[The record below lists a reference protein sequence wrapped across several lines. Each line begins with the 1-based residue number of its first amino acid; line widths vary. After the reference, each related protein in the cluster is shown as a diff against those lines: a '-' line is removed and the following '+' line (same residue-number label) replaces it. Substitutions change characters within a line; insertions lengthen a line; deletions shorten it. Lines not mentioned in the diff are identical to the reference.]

1 MTAAQFNAALDAAGL
16 RQADFVRLLGY
27 LSGQP
32 AKLVTINRWARGS
45 RAIPLT
51 VPALLTLWEELSKT
65 KQRRIFS
72 RVPPAPR
79 PGRPPK
85 SG

>member
-1 MTAAQFNAALDAAGL
+1 MTAAQFRAALDAAGL

-27 LSGQP
+27 LSGQAARP
-32 AKLVTINRWARGS
+32 DSINRWARGS
-45 RAIPLT
+45 RAIP
-51 VPALLTLWEELSKT
+51 PAVTALVTLWGEMSET
-65 KQRRIFS
+65 KQRQIFS

-79 PGRPPK
+79 PGRVPK